1 MHLSRRSQ
9 RTAWRPQAL
18 ANCSDCPAGN
28 RGVLTRHLSPSTLPG
43 AGSFGLHPHSRFDP
57 ALKQIDLLVRPGSIA
72 WHRAAAQPPQDGV
85 GIFAN
90 VVVRPEIKRE
100 CHRTLVALAKE
111 RPDVGLEA
119 WALGQ
124 VHGYCGGM
132 LLLSGLNADERRS
145 APADLLNRQ
154 G

>member
-85 GIFAN
+85 GMCAN
-90 VVVRPEIKRE
+90 VVVRPEIKRD
-100 CHRTLVALAKE
+100 VIE
-111 RPDVGLEA
+111 R
-119 WALGQ
+119 WSRSRK
-124 VHGYCGGM
+124 
-132 LLLSGLNADERRS
+132 SGLMS
-145 APADLLNRQ
+145 ASKLGLSAKSTATVEACYFSA